1 MAVLLNNVWSLILS
15 LMENIEC
22 LKGYFL
28 MAIPG
33 LPDPNFAETVTCMCE
48 HNESGALGF
57 IINRIHP
64 LLTGRELFDD
74 LEIESGDHVDTIP
87 VHLGGPVQPGSV
99 FVLHGPP
106 FHWNGCMNI
115 TPWLA
120 LSNTR
125 DILEAIAG
133 GDGPDLFL
141 IMLGCAGWGA
151 LQLDNEIMDNAWL
164 TCPISEK
171 IIFHTA
177 IDMKWEQAM
186 MSMGVTPDNF
196 SSTPGHA

>member
-1 MAVLLNNVWSLILS
+1 MPYEDSEL
-15 LMENIEC
+15 

-28 MAIPG
+28 IAIPG

-57 IINRIHP
+57 IINKIHP

-74 LEIESGDHVDTIP
+74 LEIKSNEQVDTIP
-87 VHLGGPVQPGSV
+87 VHLGGPVHPGSV

-106 FHWNGCMNI
+106 FNWYGCMNI
-115 TPWLA
+115 SSWLA

-125 DILEAIAG
+125 DILEAIATG
-133 GDGPDLFL
+133 KGPKDFM

-164 TCPISEK
+164 TCPISK
-171 IIFHTA
+171 DIIFKTKV
-177 IDMKWEQAM
+177 DMRWEQAM
-186 MSMGVTPDNF
+186 MHMGINPDNF
-196 SSTPGHA
+196 SNTPGHA